1 MQQQYPLIGQPTLM
15 AMMFNGDD
23 LSSTAEHLIHSAEAH
38 PDNAEALL
46 DLSTI
51 LLLRGDRDVGLS
63 LQRQALGI
71 KQAFN
76 IQKGSGLRLLILKTP
91 GDFMTNSPIEFL
103 IRSPYIEADVMFIGA
118 ELPYPTEIHH
128 DLVFNGI
135 SEGKDNQVA
144 LQLAAT
150 LIRQWGK
157 PYINRA
163 EEVPLLSRDRACEI
177 LDAVPGTYMPQNVI
191 LNRLELQQMAE
202 TSETL
207 GQFLV
212 QDRFPI
218 LVRPVD
224 SHAGQGLER
233 LTNGAEISNYL
244 ERSEVHNFYV
254 APFVDYRS
262 SDGYYRKYRIAFVAG
277 QPFLCH
283 MAISEHW
290 MIHYL
295 NAGMTE
301 SRWKRDEEAHNMLHF
316 SKLFGL
322 RHEDALSAVGKAFD
336 LEYFAIDC
344 GETADGQLLVFETGN
359 AMVVHDMDPQDL
371 FPHKSPKMQELFR
384 EFQTMLQKRSKLH
397 NEMGDSSV

>member
-1 MQQQYPLIGQPTLM
+1 MQQHYPLIGQSALM
-15 AMMFNGDD
+15 TMMFNGDD
-23 LSSTAEHLIHSAEAH
+23 LSQTAAHLLQSAEQD
-38 PDNAEALL
+38 PNNAEALL

-51 LLLRGDRDVGLS
+51 LLLRGDREVGLS
-63 LQRQALGI
+63 LQQQALGI
-71 KQAFN
+71 KQNFTV
-76 IQKGSGLRLLILKTP
+76 QKGKGLRLLILKTP

-103 IRSPYIEADVMFIGA
+103 IRSPEIEADVMYIGP

-135 SEGKDNQVA
+135 SEGKGNEVA

-150 LIRQWGK
+150 LIRKWGK

-177 LDAVPGTYMPQNVI
+177 LDGIAGTYMPQNII
-191 LNRLELQQMAE
+191 LNHEELSQLASA
-202 TSETL
+202 SEIL

-218 LVRPVD
+218 LVRPID
-224 SHAGQGLER
+224 SHAGEGLHKFESQE
-233 LTNGAEISNYL
+233 EIKSFLANT
-244 ERSEVHNFYV
+244 SEAQFYV

-262 SDGYYRKYRIAFVAG
+262 SDGYYRKYRIAFVCG
-277 QPFLCH
+277 RPFLCH

-295 NAGMTE
+295 NAGMT
-301 SRWKRDEEAHNMLHF
+301 SSAWKREEEAKNMLHF
-316 SKLFGL
+316 SKMFGL
-322 RHEDALSAVGKAFD
+322 RHEEALHDVGNAFD

-344 GETADGQLLVFETGN
+344 GETTDGQLLVFEAGN
-359 AMVVHDMDPQDL
+359 AMVVHDMDPEDL
-371 FPHKSPKMQELFR
+371 FPHKAPKMRALFR
-384 EFQTMLQKRSKLH
+384 EFQSMLADRSKVH
-397 NEMGDSSV
+397 NKLTS